1 MALQTYER
9 MHTKPGRVKSDVSCG
24 SRVGYRQAPHFS
36 FISTFKII
44 MRIFHMVKAKNKKE
58 RSRKQLAGAGCHG
71 V

>member
-1 MALQTYER
+1 MVLQTYER
-9 MHTKPGRVKSDVSCG
+9 MHTKPGRMKSDASCG

-44 MRIFHMVKAKNKKE
+44 MSIFLMVKTKNKKE
-58 RSRKQLAGAGCHG
+58 RSRKQLAGAGGHG

>member
-1 MALQTYER
+1 M
-9 MHTKPGRVKSDVSCG
+9 
-24 SRVGYRQAPHFS
+24 GYRQAPHFS